1 MRAAAARIARVSA
14 WAVGSPR
21 LSRAFWPRPITSPV
35 ASTMTQPTGTSP
47 AAAAA
52 SASARARRIWA
63 TSSSMDSWPSAS
75 SRGRRIRA
83 NESTATAGP
92 GGAPRKIRTSDTWF
106 RRPVLYPAELWAPSL
121 DGGAD
126 DTRGRRPV
134 KGALPILANIARAR
148 RDRDSSA
155 PPSRNYSRGAYR
167 KAYECYDFASV
178 YDLSWPY
185 GTGAAL

>member
-52 SASARARRIWA
+52 SASARATRIWA

-134 KGALPILANIARAR
+134 KGALPILANIAGVE

-155 PPSRNYSRGAYR
+155 PPSSNYSWGAYHKPNR
-167 KAYECYDFASV
+167 FYALASFDDPV
-178 YDLSWPY
+178 GPR
-185 GTGAAL
+185 GTGA